1 MYDVSGDGVE
11 FEVRNGEPKTIRFK
25 SPFPSGDPA
34 VDEARAY
41 LYEAEGAD
49 EGVVFVHGMGRR
61 SLFWPHYYPR
71 MFSRCGF
78 TPVMPVLPFH
88 YDSVSS
94 ERDHYDRFIGGPT
107 EVMEEKFRH
116 AVADVCTCVEILEA
130 FRMQASTN
138 HGDLD
143 ECTRSFTSLEGLERI
158 PSFFR
163 YDPSLFAKF
172 IDTNRVMMF
181 SALLDPWIPPE
192 VLG

>member
-116 AVADVCTCVEILEA
+116 AVADVCTCVEFLK
-130 FRMQASTN
+130 
-138 HGDLD
+138 
-143 ECTRSFTSLEGLERI
+143 RSGCR
-158 PSFFR
+158 
-163 YDPSLFAKF
+163 
-172 IDTNRVMMF
+172 RVQIMGISMNVP
-181 SALLDPWIPPE
+181 ALLHLWKASRGYRVSFVTTRPCSQNS
-192 VLG
+192 